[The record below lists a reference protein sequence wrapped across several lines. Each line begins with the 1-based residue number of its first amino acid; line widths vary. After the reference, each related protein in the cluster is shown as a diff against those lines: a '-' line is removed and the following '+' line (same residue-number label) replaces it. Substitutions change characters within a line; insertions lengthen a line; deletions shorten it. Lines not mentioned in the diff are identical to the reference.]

1 MSELDRP
8 AGHRSLQAEV
18 LATASGPLEVA
29 RVGEGPP
36 VLLVHG
42 TPGSWRQAVPLA
54 LDLAC
59 HHTVLLPS
67 RPGYGRTPV
76 ATGRT
81 PADQAA
87 AYVALLDALGL
98 DRAGVVGI
106 SGGGPSAA
114 AFSAGHPDRS
124 TALVLCCA
132 LAPHLMTPAAKMRRA
147 LAVPGLAEIVS
158 PLARWRR
165 RRLLA
170 RPEAIERLASEGLST
185 AERVRAAADHQLR
198 ADLVGFL
205 WSHLDAP
212 PGLAGMRN
220 DLASMGF
227 GPSGRP
233 PDLSGVRAP
242 VTVLHGD
249 ADEVVELAH
258 GRFYAAAVPGAEMHV
273 FPDAG
278 HAFLLTFRSEA
289 VAHIRR
295 ALQVSTPR

>member
-1 MSELDRP
+1 MSQTDHP
-8 AGHRSLQAEV
+8 ARHRSLHAEMV
-18 LATASGPLEVA
+18 TTARGPLEVA

-36 VLLVHG
+36 VLVVHG

-54 LDLAC
+54 MDLAAD
-59 HHTVLLPS
+59 HTVLLPS
-67 RPGYGRTPV
+67 RPGYGRTPL

-81 PADQAA
+81 PAEQAA
-87 AYVALLDALGL
+87 AYAALLDALGFE
-98 DRAGVVGI
+98 RAGMLGI

-114 AFSAGHPDRS
+114 AFAAVHPDRTS
-124 TALVLCCA
+124 ALVLCCA
-132 LAPHLMTPAAKMRRA
+132 LAPHLMTPPAGMRRA
-147 LAVPGLAEIVS
+147 LAVPGLADVAA
-158 PLARWRR
+158 PVARWHR

-170 RPEAIERLASEGLST
+170 RPEAIERLSGEGLSA
-185 AERVRAAADHQLR
+185 AERVRAAVDQQLR

-227 GPSGRP
+227 GPDGRP

-242 VTVLHGD
+242 TTVLHGD
-249 ADEVVELAH
+249 ADQVVEPAH
-258 GRFYAAAVPGAEMHV
+258 GSFYAAAVPGAELHV
-273 FPDAG
+273 FEGAG

-289 VAHIRR
+289 VVRVR
-295 ALQVSTPR
+295 QALRVSTQR